1 MTAPAERAE
10 ARRGYSG
17 PILLERGFRP
27 FFLAAGLWAVVA
39 LALWL
44 ATLTGMVTVPS
55 AFDPVTWHAHAL
67 IFGFVGAAVAGF
79 LLTAVPNWTGRLP
92 VRGAALGG
100 LVALWLAGR
109 LAVAFGQVVGPGIA
123 AAVDLAFWIVLGGA
137 IAREVIAG
145 NNRRNLPVVVAIAAF
160 AAADAAV
167 HAGTLGW
174 PAGGPVG
181 LRLGIGTVVVLI
193 SLIGGRIVPS
203 FTRNW
208 LAKRG
213 GGPLPR
219 TLPWLD
225 RTVLIGTVPVMLAW
239 SVWPGYP
246 ATGAALLAV
255 AVLHG
260 ARLAGWRGE
269 RTFAE
274 PLVWVLHL
282 GYAWVPAG
290 LALAGLAALAP
301 ATVPQVA
308 GLHALTAG
316 AMATMVLA
324 VATRATLG
332 HSGRALT
339 AGGATVAIYAL
350 VTVAALARL
359 GAAFLPGLWVPLL
372 HTSATAWIAAF
383 ALFTLIYGAI
393 ALRG

>member
-10 ARRGYSG
+10 ARRAYSG
-17 PILLERGFRP
+17 PMLLERGFRP
-27 FFLAAGLWAVVA
+27 FFLAAGLWAVIG

-44 ATLTGMVTVPS
+44 ATLTGTLGVPS
-55 AFDPVTWHAHAL
+55 AFDAATWHAHAL

-109 LAVAFGQVVGPGIA
+109 LAVGFGQVVGPGIA

-145 NNRRNLPVVVAIAAF
+145 NNRRNLPVVAAIGVF

-167 HAGTLGW
+167 HAGTLGL
-174 PAGGPVG
+174 PTAGPVG

-219 TLPWLD
+219 SVPWLD
-225 RTVLIGTVPVMLAW
+225 RVTVVGTALAMLAW
-239 SVWPGYP
+239 SGWPGHP
-246 ATGAALLAV
+246 ATGAALLAL
-255 AVLHG
+255 AALHL
-260 ARLAGWRGE
+260 ARLSGWRGE
-269 RTFAE
+269 RTLAE

-282 GYAWVPAG
+282 GYAWVPVG

-301 ATVPQVA
+301 AAVPPVA

-332 HSGRALT
+332 HSGRPLT

-350 VTVAALARL
+350 VTVAALSRL
-359 GAAFLPGLWVPLL
+359 GAAFLPTLWVPLL
-372 HTSATAWIAAF
+372 HASATAWIAAF
-383 ALFTLIYGAI
+383 GLFTLIYGAI